1 MFKLFK
7 GIMVFFVLALLLFHL
22 LSMEIILIAGMILL
36 VLVIVIFILFH
47 LGVQD
52 FQGY

>member
-1 MFKLFK
+1 MFKRILIVLLPALF
-7 GIMVFFVLALLLFHL
+7 IFHWL
-22 LSMEIILIAGMILL
+22 PMEILLAAGMILL
-36 VLVIVIFILFH
+36 ALVGVVLVLFH

>member
-1 MFKLFK
+1 M
-7 GIMVFFVLALLLFHL
+7 GIMVLAVLALFLFHL
-22 LSMEIILIAGMILL
+22 LPMEIILLAGIVLF
-36 VLVIVIFILFH
+36 VLVIVVFLLFH

>member
-7 GIMVFFVLALLLFHL
+7 GILAVLIPAPLLFHL
-22 LSMEIILIAGMILL
+22 FPMEIILLAGMILL
-36 VLVIVIFILFH
+36 ALVIVVILLFH

>member
-7 GIMVFFVLALLLFHL
+7 RITALFVLALLSFHL
-22 LSMEIILIAGMILL
+22 LPMEIILLAGMILL
-36 VLVIVIFILFH
+36 ALVIVVFLLFH
-47 LGVQD
+47 LGVRD

>member
-7 GIMVFFVLALLLFHL
+7 RIMVLFVLALLLFHL
-22 LSMEIILIAGMILL
+22 LPMEIILLVGMILFA
-36 VLVIVIFILFH
+36 LVIVVFLLFH

>member
-7 GIMVFFVLALLLFHL
+7 RITVVFVLALLMFQL
-22 LSMEIILIAGMILL
+22 LPIEVLLLAGMILFAL
-36 VLVIVIFILFH
+36 TIVVFLLFH
-47 LGVQD
+47 LGLQD